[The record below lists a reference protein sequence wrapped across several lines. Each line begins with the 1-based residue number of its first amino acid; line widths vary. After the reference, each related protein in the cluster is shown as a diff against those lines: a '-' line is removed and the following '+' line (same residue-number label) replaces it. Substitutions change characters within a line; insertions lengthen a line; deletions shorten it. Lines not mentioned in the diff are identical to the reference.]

1 MNSSIVSYRNR
12 GPYGNSKYRGNC
24 SGYLIADLLDYY
36 QPKRF
41 VEVFAGGGTGADVAK
56 SKGIRSIHLDLNPQF
71 GGWNALTDD
80 IPTGADLIFSH
91 PPYHSMVVYS
101 GNMWVNL
108 IRMTYPGWRL
118 PRLKPQSDTFG
129 ISGILGW

>member
-56 SKGIRSIHLDLNPQF
+56 SKAIRSIHIHLSH
-71 GGWNALTDD
+71 LT
-80 IPTGADLIFSH
+80 
-91 PPYHSMVVYS
+91 
-101 GNMWVNL
+101 
-108 IRMTYPGWRL
+108 
-118 PRLKPQSDTFG
+118 
-129 ISGILGW
+129 